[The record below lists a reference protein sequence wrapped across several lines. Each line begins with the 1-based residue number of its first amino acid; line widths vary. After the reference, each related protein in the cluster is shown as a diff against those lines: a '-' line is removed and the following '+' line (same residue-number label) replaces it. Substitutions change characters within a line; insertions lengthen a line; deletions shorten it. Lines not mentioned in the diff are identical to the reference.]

1 MGASPR
7 PSRTRYRSSG
17 ARASERHLE
26 MCLSLVS
33 VSESRSEPS
42 LAAARGG
49 NTQCRCAAPARGA
62 AGCSWAASGAAGG
75 RERGRSR
82 NPGSRGAVHTHHPA
96 PATAPRPPASLR
108 PRCRR
113 RRRAASDTPAPCAAP
128 PRAGRRSAGVVVP
141 HESERELELVGEEK
155 PLRRDQGTRR
165 VSSDGLRASF
175 ARAVHGAR
183 RATALPGTN
192 SPDPREESDLQ
203 GAG

>member
-1 MGASPR
+1 MSASPR
-7 PSRTRYRSSG
+7 PSRTRSRSSG
-17 ARASERHLE
+17 ARASERHHE

-49 NTQCRCAAPARGA
+49 KTQCRCAAPARGA

-82 NPGSRGAVHTHHPA
+82 NPGSRGAVLTHHPA
-96 PATAPRPPASLR
+96 PATARRPPARLR

-113 RRRAASDTPAPCAAP
+113 RRRCAAPDTPAPCAAP

-141 HESERELELVGEEK
+141 HEGERELELVSEK
-155 PLRRDQGTRR
+155 QPLPRHQGTCR
-165 VSSDGLRASF
+165 VSSDGLRASL
-175 ARAVHGAR
+175 AQAVHGAR
-183 RATALPGTN
+183 SAAALPVTN
-192 SPDPREESDLQ
+192 SSDPREESDL
-203 GAG
+203 